1 MPARLRSRVRLR
13 KPLYGAPRRP
23 LRPLAGVLAGSAI
36 LSGLTTGP
44 ASLEKSITF
53 GNRARPPSQSSCIL
67 GIEYH
72 FYYKSVTVMK
82 LGQKYPVEPL
92 TRPEVEAL
100 LAACSK
106 GATGTR
112 NRALVGLLWRSGL
125 RVSEALA
132 LKPSDVQERSVR
144 VLHGK
149 GDKSRTV
156 GLDATAKALLDLWIA
171 ERKALG
177 LKGPLFCTLK
187 GQPVKTAYVRA
198 LFKRLAADA
207 GIEKRVHPHG
217 LRHTH
222 AFELINE
229 GISLNVISAQLG
241 HSTPLTTHRYV
252 NHLNPKVV
260 IDLISARV

>member
-1 MPARLRSRVRLR
+1 
-13 KPLYGAPRRP
+13 
-23 LRPLAGVLAGSAI
+23 
-36 LSGLTTGP
+36 
-44 ASLEKSITF
+44 
-53 GNRARPPSQSSCIL
+53 
-67 GIEYH
+67 
-72 FYYKSVTVMK
+72 MK
-82 LGQKYPVEPL
+82 AGQKYPVEPL
-92 TRPEVEAL
+92 TRQEIEAL

-132 LKPSDVQERSVR
+132 LKPSDVGERSVR

-149 GDKSRTV
+149 GDKARLV
-156 GLDATAKALLDLWIA
+156 GLDATAKALLDLWLS

-187 GQPVKTAYVRA
+187 GEPVKTAYVRA

-207 GIEKRVHPHG
+207 GIDKRVHPHG

-229 GISLNVISAQLG
+229 GVPLNAISAQLG
-241 HSTPLTTHRYV
+241 HSNLLTTQRYV
-252 NHLNPKVV
+252 NHLNPAAV
-260 IDLISARV
+260 IDLIASRV